1 VSAVISPCGTYRY
14 RLTRAA
20 ESLGLSM
27 TNRAVD
33 FAGAN
38 ENGHYDGDMARN
50 NAHWVHFDGILTK
63 PSWHREGY
71 ADAEKACGMVKVG
84 KKAAGRQLDG
94 RTHDEYPEATV

>member
-1 VSAVISPCGTYRY
+1 MSAVISPCGTYRY

-38 ENGHYDGDMARN
+38 ENGHYDGD
-50 NAHWVHFDGILTK
+50 V
-63 PSWHREGY
+63 
-71 ADAEKACGMVKVG
+71 
-84 KKAAGRQLDG
+84 AGTTLIG
-94 RTHDEYPEATV
+94 CTSTES